1 MLRLECLAQD
11 RKLLDGR
18 KKTTHFDSNRLR
30 IFAVVKK
37 KKFKGKRHSLLES
50 FIIEYFLMK

>member
-37 KKFKGKRHSLLES
+37 R
-50 FIIEYFLMK
+50 I